1 MTRRGSLRWLI
12 ALLAILTLALAACE
26 DDAADDDVIDDTDE
40 EVDDADDDADDEGE
54 EEADAEASD
63 VTVGLSISTLA
74 NPFFVTLQDGAEA
87 AADDSGIE
95 LLVAD
100 AQDSAQTEAD
110 NIQDFITQEVDVI
123 VINPVDSDA
132 AVAAVES
139 ANDAGIPVVTV
150 DRGVE
155 GGDVATH
162 IASDNVLGGELAG
175 EFLFEQIGG
184 EGVVAQMEGVP
195 GTSAARDRGEGFENA
210 LDAAEGVELGTSV
223 SANFD
228 RDEGFSVAQDILQS
242 VDDLAGIFAQ
252 NDEMALGAVEAA
264 DGAGTLDDLT
274 IVGFDATD
282 DALDAISDG
291 RMDATIAQLPALM
304 GELGV
309 EQAVAIANGED
320 VDEELPVDVE
330 LVTADNVDEFME

>member
-1 MTRRGSLRWLI
+1 MIRSGSLRWLI
-12 ALLAILTLALAACE
+12 VLVAGLALLLAACE
-26 DDAADDDVIDDTDE
+26 DDAADDEPAADTDE
-40 EVDDADDDADDEGE
+40 EVETDDDADEDD
-54 EEADAEASD
+54 ADADASD

-74 NPFFVTLQDGAEA
+74 NPFFVTLQEGAEA

-123 VINPVDSDA
+123 IINPVDSDA

-139 ANDAGIPVVTV
+139 ANGADIPVVTV

-155 GGDVATH
+155 GGEVATH

-175 EFLFEQIGG
+175 EFLFDQIGG

-210 LDAAEGVELGTSV
+210 LDAADGVELGTSV

-228 RDEGFSVAQDILQS
+228 RDEGFSVAQDIFQS
-242 VDDLAGIFAQ
+242 VDDLVGIFAQ

-264 DGAGTLDDLT
+264 DGAGTLDDLV

-291 RMDATIAQLPALM
+291 RMDATVAQLPALM

-309 EQAVAIANGED
+309 EQAVAIAGGED
-320 VDEELPVDVE
+320 VDAELPVEVE
-330 LVTADNVDEFME
+330 LVTDENVDEFME